1 MYMYMYIWVVGYDEL
16 LFNALQGELFMEATQ
31 VFSPWVYQSVRIYH
45 GLPFVE
51 FEYTVGPIPNR

>member
-1 MYMYMYIWVVGYDEL
+1 M
-16 LFNALQGELFMEATQ
+16 LQGELFMEATQ

-51 FEYTVGPIPNR
+51 FEYTVGPIPNRLVQLAIA